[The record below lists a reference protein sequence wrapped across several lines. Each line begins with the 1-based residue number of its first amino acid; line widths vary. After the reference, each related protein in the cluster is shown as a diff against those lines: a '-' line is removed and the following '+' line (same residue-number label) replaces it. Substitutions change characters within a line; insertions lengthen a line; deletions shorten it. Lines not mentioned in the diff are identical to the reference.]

1 MTDPVEEDEIQ
12 TTPKEEEPEM
22 AKTHFDDED
31 DFEKIRPGTID
42 VDDLFDSDKPFEEN
56 DVEVEQVTENAE
68 DYSDYMFDSN
78 DEPVN
83 TSDSEDDYGE
93 DEYDVEDEN
102 FEDRLVDDTYEDE
115 SIIRESLEETETTV
129 EEQSTE
135 DRGDFDGDTIVI
147 EQIEDESDAIEEEE
161 TTETVEEETEEVDVE
176 VEETEEDI
184 LNDMLDDVTASKE
197 SDEVVDDDDETSSD
211 SEDILDVGFEEV
223 DEEIDNP
230 DTEPVDVE
238 TPIRQVTVEEVE
250 DGTKITVEEPTE
262 DVSKRIEESRKKL
275 EEEVNIDKIDKVIEQ
290 VEPTEEPK
298 LSPEEA
304 SYFKTEADGSLA
316 DYMKKK
322 FKMKVQEIQ
331 NAYTEIQLIN
341 YLEGFSSKEDRDLI
355 REQYCYEY
363 TNYHK
368 YVDFTNPAAK
378 AALWILVAGEFANM
392 VEMKK
397 FNGEIQPVL
406 VSDKNIYDGDPNNI
420 EDENSVAR
428 KEHRRKEFLES
439 SKYTID
445 RTVWEIDDEIAEEN
459 TSIFDENK
467 DLFSEFKKSEFYGI
481 LSQVMESNR
490 IVDMSKV
497 QSKVIIKESCGY
509 YPIIDFNTGIRV
521 ICIDTEDSSQYN
533 SHPLLFNRK
542 VPFSFKVPKSGIKT
556 RIIYSDIC
564 RECPIA
570 TVFAL
575 KKLIAYDYFK
585 DRYKINIANN
595 YVISYTTEQ
604 TYLDM
609 FEKGDP
615 DSKRP
620 GSSTYYAPKPATN
633 FLGIVVLDKKTEK
646 DIKSVHRNQVYRDL
660 NRAPDVS
667 VDNYDPQFILSA
679 RYIRNDLRLRNP
691 TIPVNQRFV
700 EYTITQYTECNSV
713 IINDGIQ
720 VICACL
726 IKEHHAN
733 YAPGTPYSISFEF
746 DRDNLLTPAVVRM
759 LDAHDGFE
767 PSMIKKAAPLECMQT
782 FILPP
787 SRKKLDGVLPSE
799 KGRLDVRYFSPQSI
813 QSRYRDQ
820 RDLWSRY
827 DLTTQQGRNEFIKSR
842 GFEVF
847 MSPKYMTFDIMPDC
861 LMNIENGNV
870 IRNIQKIS
878 ITSLADRNSDDTI
891 SLLNKQ
897 KEMEYYQ
904 SLDNSEMG
912 AFQKFLINATNI
924 MLDYLD
930 KQNV

>member
-1 MTDPVEEDEIQ
+1 
-12 TTPKEEEPEM
+12 M

-56 DVEVEQVTENAE
+56 DVEVEQVTEDAE

-83 TSDSEDDYGE
+83 TSDNEDDYGE

-102 FEDRLVDDTYEDE
+102 FGDQLVDDTYEDE
-115 SIIRESLEETETTV
+115 SIIRESLEESETTV

-147 EQIEDESDAIEEEE
+147 DKIEDESDTIEEE

-197 SDEVVDDDDETSSD
+197 SVEVVDDVDETSSD

-238 TPIRQVTVEEVE
+238 TPIRQVTVEEVD

-304 SYFKTEADGSLA
+304 SYFKTEADGSLP

-331 NAYTEIQLIN
+331 NSYTEVQLIN
-341 YLEGFSSKEDRDLI
+341 YLEGFSSKEDRELI

-420 EDENSVAR
+420 EDENSLAR
-428 KEHRRKEFLES
+428 KEHRRKEALEN

-720 VICACL
+720 VVCACL

-912 AFQKFLINATNI
+912 AFQKFLINSTNI